1 MPELGLADKL
11 VAIDVA
17 LAGAAIPHAFGG
29 AIALAYYAEPRATI
43 DIDCNVFVDPAH
55 HSEVTAA
62 LESLGFDA
70 AIDPARIAADG
81 QVRVMW
87 GATPIDLFFAYDP
100 VHDAMAEGIR
110 RVEFGDVAIPI
121 LGPEHLV
128 VCKVIFDRPKDWLD
142 IEQVLVAVE
151 GFDIDT
157 VRRWVAHVVGATDQR
172 FVRFDEIASRLI
184 GL

>member
-17 LAGAAIPHAFGG
+17 LAKGSIPHAFGG

-43 DIDCNVFVDPAH
+43 DIDCNVFVNPEAH
-55 HSEVTAA
+55 AEVTHA
-62 LESLGFDA
+62 LEPLGFDA
-70 AIDPARIAADG
+70 AIDPVRVKSDG
-81 QVRVMW
+81 QVRIKW

-100 VHDAMAEGIR
+100 VHDAMADGIR
-110 RVEFGDVAIPI
+110 RVDFGDTTIPI

-128 VCKVIFDRPKDWLD
+128 VCKVVFDRAKDWLD

-151 GFDIDT
+151 AFDVDT
-157 VRRWVAHVVGATDQR
+157 VRRWVRRVAGAGDQR
-172 FVRFDEIASRLI
+172 ARRFDEIAARLL
-184 GL
+184 GR